1 MKDNVNFVLAIALSI
16 GILMGWHWL
25 YEVPKQ
31 KAAQARIEAAQVVEK
46 AVEQEKKI
54 ETKARADVIKD
65 SPRISFS
72 NEKITGS
79 INLRGARVDDLTLS
93 RYRETI
99 KSDSPPITLF
109 SPAGSAAPAMPYYAE
124 FGWQSQDKDIKL
136 PNSDSLWRASSE
148 TLEPGEGITLN
159 WENGAGLSFE
169 RTVTLDKDYLFTI
182 TEKVKNNSGKEI
194 TLYPFGLISR
204 HGTPHTMGFSV
215 LHEGPLGVLNDTLRE
230 KNYKSLHEN
239 PVYSEA
245 STGGWIGITDVYW
258 LSAITAASAD
268 KVTGRFLYHANGG
281 QERYQTDMQ
290 KASVT
295 LANGGETI
303 SSFHLFAGAKEVAV
317 LDNYMEQLQAPM
329 FDRAI
334 DFGWFYF
341 IAKPFFLMIDWLY
354 SLLGNYGLAIIVFTI
369 ALRLVFYPMSEASYR
384 NMEQMKALQPEM
396 QRIKE
401 RYGNDPVKMNE
412 EVTGLYKKEK
422 LNPLAGCLPILV
434 QIPVFFALY
443 KVLLV
448 AIEMRHAPFYGW
460 IKDLSAPDPSNL
472 FTLFGLIPWGTP
484 TWLHLGALP
493 ILMGLTMFIQQRLSP
508 PPPDKTTAMI
518 FNWMPVMFTFL
529 LASMSAGL
537 VIYWSFSNVLAI
549 MQQTLI
555 KHRITKSKA
564 G

>member
-1 MKDNVNFVLAIALSI
+1 MNDNVNFVLAIALSI

-25 YEVPKQ
+25 YEAPKQ
-31 KAAQARIEAAQVVEK
+31 KAEKARIEAAQVVEK
-46 AVEQEKKI
+46 TVQKEKPVEAKN
-54 ETKARADVIKD
+54 RAEIVKD
-65 SPRISFS
+65 SPRVSFG
-72 NEKITGS
+72 NEKITGT
-79 INLRGARVDDLTLS
+79 INLRGARIDDLILT
-93 RYRETI
+93 RYRETL
-99 KSDSPPITLF
+99 KEDSAPITLF

-124 FGWQSQDKDIKL
+124 FGWQSQDNVKL
-136 PNSDSLWRASSE
+136 PDNDSLWRTSDSK
-148 TLEPGEGITLN
+148 LEPGEGITLN
-159 WENGAGLSFE
+159 WENGAGLLFE
-169 RTVTLDKDYLFTI
+169 RTITLDKDYLFTI
-182 TEKVKNNSGKEI
+182 TERVKNNSGKGV
-194 TLYPFGLISR
+194 TLYPYGLLSR

-215 LHEGPLGVLNDTLRE
+215 LHEGPLGVLNNTLRE
-230 KNYKSLHEN
+230 KNYKTLQEN
-239 PVYSEA
+239 PIFSEP

-268 KVTGRFLYHANGG
+268 KVTGRFLYHANGS
-281 QERYQTDMQ
+281 QARYQADMQ

-295 LANGGETI
+295 LASGAETT
-303 SSFHLFAGAKEVAV
+303 SSFNLFAGAKEVAV
-317 LDNYMEQLQAPM
+317 LDNYMEKLQAPM

-354 SLLGNYGLAIIVFTI
+354 SLMGNYGLAIIVFTI
-369 ALRLVFYPMSEASYR
+369 GLRLVFYPMSEASYR

-401 RYGNDPVKMNE
+401 RYGSDPVKMNE

-472 FTLFGLIPWGTP
+472 FTAFGLLPWSTP

-493 ILMGLTMFIQQRLSP
+493 ILMGLTMFIQQKLSP
-508 PPPDKTTAMI
+508 PPPDKTTAQI
-518 FNWMPVMFTFL
+518 FTFMPIMFTFL

-537 VIYWSFSNVLAI
+537 VIYWTFSNVLAI

-564 G
+564 S